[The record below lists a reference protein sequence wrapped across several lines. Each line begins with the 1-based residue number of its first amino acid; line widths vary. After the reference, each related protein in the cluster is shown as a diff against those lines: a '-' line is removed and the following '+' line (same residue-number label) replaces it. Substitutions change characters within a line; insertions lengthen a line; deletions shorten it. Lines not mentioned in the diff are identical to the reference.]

1 MYALLHGTLA
11 AKRECAESAHQLEMV
26 VIVSTLCL
34 CVLCVFTAPFAAE
47 LLQGLQALDDMQTA
61 AMQQCHSSLT
71 LFAVIGRAPLS
82 PEEAVPSLAVPGA
95 IAVPS
100 RICA

>member
-1 MYALLHGTLA
+1 MYVVLHETPA

-26 VIVSTLCL
+26 AMASTLYL
-34 CVLCVFTAPFAAE
+34 CIFTAPVAAE
-47 LLQGLQALDDMQTA
+47 LLLGLQALDSMQTA
-61 AMQQCHSSLT
+61 AMQQRHYSLT
-71 LFAVIGRAPLS
+71 LFDVIGRAALS
-82 PEEAVPSLAVPGA
+82 LEEAVPSLAVPRA